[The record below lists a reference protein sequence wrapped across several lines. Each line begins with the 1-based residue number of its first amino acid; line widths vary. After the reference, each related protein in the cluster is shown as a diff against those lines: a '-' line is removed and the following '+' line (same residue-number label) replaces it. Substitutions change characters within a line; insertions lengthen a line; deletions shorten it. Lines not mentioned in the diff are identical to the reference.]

1 MSILQHS
8 LAGAAIM
15 LSSLATMPAAKAEKA
30 APIKSVVLVHG
41 AFADGSG
48 WKGVYEILKKGG
60 YDVTIV
66 QNSTASLTGDV
77 TAAKRAIADAKGDV
91 ILVGHSYGGAVITEA
106 GNDPKVA
113 GLVYIAAF
121 APATGESV
129 GKLTANPPPGAAVPP
144 VLPPENGALLLD
156 RSKFAAAFAA
166 DLKPEDADFMAA
178 SQIPWGL
185 DALKGEI
192 THAAWQDKPAWYLVA
207 SQDRM
212 IPPPAQHQMAE
223 RARATVSEIASSHA
237 VYVSHPKVVAALIEK
252 AAQASPVKQ
261 TANNK

>member
-1 MSILQHS
+1 MSLIQSS
-8 LAGAAIM
+8 LAGATIVLA
-15 LSSLATMPAAKAEKA
+15 SLAALPAAKA
-30 APIKSVVLVHG
+30 APVKSVILVHG

-48 WKGVYEILKKGG
+48 WKGVYEILKKDG
-60 YDVTIV
+60 YDVTVV

-77 TAAKRAIADAKGDV
+77 TAAKRAIGDAKGDV

-113 GLVYIAAF
+113 ALVYIAAF

-129 GKLTANPPPGAAVPP
+129 GALTANPPPGVVVPP
-144 VLPPENGALLLD
+144 TLPPENGALLLD

-166 DLKPEDADFMAA
+166 DVKPEDADFMAA

-185 DALKGEI
+185 EAIKGEI

-207 SQDRM
+207 GQDKM

-223 RARATVSEIASSHA
+223 RAHATVSEIASSHA

-252 AAQASPVKQ
+252 AAQGASAKQ
-261 TANNK
+261 NADSKK